1 MSEEKN
7 QGVVELVKSGA
18 VLMRVEND
26 SMLSAAIQRPRKEE
40 EIVKA
45 ALRELDIMPEEAGTA
60 YYSIPFKDRAQDGS
74 VRIVKVEGP
83 SIKAAMSLSRRWG
96 NCSVSARM
104 LNEDET
110 GFDLEGVFIDL
121 ESNFRVARPQ
131 RVSKTFRRRSGDVV
145 WLTPDRMVMAIQ
157 AGASKCMRGATLA
170 GLPAYLVNAYYKKAR
185 QIAGGNLEAKADPK
199 VVKAVLEAFDRFK
212 ATQADLEKY
221 TTKPVDEW
229 TGSEVADLRGL
240 WNAIQDG
247 QTTAEEVFGKPQEG
261 GPAIPMPQSQT
272 EAAKEQADNGG
283 ESPVGPAETAT
294 PSPSAASEAPAGD
307 IPPEADQQSLEQEA
321 RAREQAEAA
330 AEQAQPQLTGR
341 VDRQAI
347 WEALLRKAKEMKVSA
362 PTTLLKSLTG
372 GKTSLA
378 GMNDAEILALAKK
391 LG

>member
-1 MSEEKN
+1 MNEEKA
-7 QGVVELVKSGA
+7 QGVVELVKSGE

-131 RVSKTFRRRSGDVV
+131 RVSKTFRRRGGDVV

-157 AGASKCMRGATLA
+157 AGASKGMRGAVLA

-185 QIAGGNLEAKADPK
+185 QIAGGNLEAKADAK
-199 VVKAVLEAFDRFK
+199 IVKAVLEAFDRFK

-221 TTKPVDEW
+221 TAKPLADW

-272 EAAKEQADNGG
+272 EAAQEQAGQDSMSGLSGLGHGFRSLGALGAGASQVYGVGTPDMSAARMFNGATVAI
-283 ESPVGPAETAT
+283 EETGGMSGAT
-294 PSPSAASEAPAGD
+294 VQIEEPSAFAG
-307 IPPEADQQSLEQEA
+307 
-321 RAREQAEAA
+321 
-330 AEQAQPQLTGR
+330 
-341 VDRQAI
+341 
-347 WEALLRKAKEMKVSA
+347 
-362 PTTLLKSLTG
+362 
-372 GKTSLA
+372 
-378 GMNDAEILALAKK
+378 ILQ
-391 LG
+391 